1 MISKSLRGSLP
12 EGFRFSETSWFHAI
26 SGIHDKSNCRLLLAG
41 LLLAS
46 VIAIAYGLI
55 DLG

>member
-1 MISKSLRGSLP
+1 LP

-26 SGIHDKSNCRLLLAG
+26 SGIHDKSNRRLLLAG